1 MIRPE
6 LAAALSRWREALA
19 GAALLGLGLWMAA
32 GIGSVRWLGWV
43 VALAG
48 AALVVAG
55 LRLGRFRT
63 GGEGP
68 GIVTVDERR
77 IVYMGPLT
85 GGAVAVAG
93 IRRLDLDPSARP
105 DPAWTITTAEGALHI
120 PVTAKGADA
129 LYDAFAALP
138 GIDTGRMLRE
148 LGKRDGAAV
157 AIWEHPEEAAA
168 RGRLPSH

>member
-6 LAAALSRWREALA
+6 LRAALARWREALA
-19 GAALLGLGLWMAA
+19 GAALLALGLWMAA
-32 GIGSVRWLGWV
+32 GIGSARWLGWV
-43 VALAG
+43 VAAAGIALA
-48 AALVVAG
+48 VAG
-55 LRLGRFRT
+55 LRLGRFRR

-77 IVYMGPLT
+77 IVYMGPLD
-85 GGAVAVAG
+85 GGTVAVAG

-105 DPAWTITTAEGALHI
+105 DPVWTLSTSDGPLHI

-157 AIWEHPEEAAA
+157 AIWEHPDEARA
-168 RGRLPSH
+168 RKRLPAH